1 MAASVRIE
9 DEAFGDGRYEH
20 LGQLL
25 GTTKFDALGRMSFLW
40 RQCTQENSHVLP
52 ESFVR
57 VFVDPEKLVE
67 SRLGERVD
75 TGIRIRGTRGRIE
88 WLAKLR
94 KNGRKGGRPRKPNG
108 YPNGNQERTN
118 TEPESNPPAP
128 APAPAPIKKEE
139 GSLPD
144 RALAT
149 KLILR
154 IIANHPGCSL
164 TKLKA
169 EKKTELLAKWADHVR
184 LMREVDKHSE
194 QDISAVIDWCQS
206 DTFWRNTILSA
217 EKLRKQWDQLI
228 ARMGSKAP
236 SAKRPAAEQPKL
248 TFLIDGVEVE
258 R

>member
-67 SRLGERVD
+67 SRLGERVE

-108 YPNGNQERTN
+108 YPNGNQERTRI
-118 TEPESNPPAP
+118 EPESNPPAP
-128 APAPAPIKKEE
+128 APAPTKEE
-139 GSLPD
+139 GSPSNSAD

-154 IIANHPGCSL
+154 IIANQPGCKL
-164 TKLKA
+164 TRLRPS
-169 EKKTELLAKWADHVR
+169 EKTELLDKWADHVR

-194 QDISAVIDWCQS
+194 QEISVVIDWCQS
-206 DTFWRNTILSA
+206 DVFWRKNILSA
-217 EKLRKQWDQLI
+217 EKLRKQWDQLV
-228 ARMGSKAP
+228 AQMGSKAP
-236 SAKRPAAEQPKL
+236 RRPAPKSEEPKL
-248 TFLIDGVEVE
+248 KFQLGDMEIE